1 MKENIKNLAYALLR
15 DKNGMDEI
23 SYNLLCY
30 LALDAGCTRED
41 IAVWARQVDMI
52 DGRILIPIEEV

>member
-15 DKNGMDEI
+15 DKQGINEVA
-23 SYNLLCY
+23 YNLLCY

-41 IAVWARQVDMI
+41 IAVWAREVDMI
-52 DGRILIPIEEV
+52 NGRILIPIEEV